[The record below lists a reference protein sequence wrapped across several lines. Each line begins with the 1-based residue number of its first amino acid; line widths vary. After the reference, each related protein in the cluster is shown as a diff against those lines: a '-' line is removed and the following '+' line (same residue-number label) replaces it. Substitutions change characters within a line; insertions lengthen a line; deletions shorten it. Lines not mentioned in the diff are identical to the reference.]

1 MLRVHFS
8 AEDLLDV
15 TFAAEPLPLVE
26 LCLALVAGQRTDEP
40 AVFGRWRYRLARE
53 FPAPARPLLELLRP
67 DGDNPGFLEPLVPD
81 FEAALDAVREAGR
94 GLADEELARAVSRS
108 RGGGDPGGW
117 LRALWGQEREAWA
130 LLDGALRAAHET
142 VIAPRWGGIRR
153 SFRADVAWR
162 ARLLAGH
169 GIKAALA
176 STHPRARWRGTAF
189 EVPGPPHFEAG
200 GPDGRGLGGR
210 GLVLMPS
217 AFWTGRPLLAGLP
230 GGSHVLLY
238 PALTP
243 LPLVAPDGAEG
254 SLDAL
259 LGRTRAAVLH
269 RLTDRRTTSEL
280 ARDLGISLPSV
291 SEHTRTL
298 RAAGLITT
306 ERDGKA
312 VLHAAT
318 GLGVDLLRSGG

>member
-1 MLRVHFS
+1 MHFG

-15 TFAAEPLPLVE
+15 RFAAEPLPLVE
-26 LCLALVAGQRTDEP
+26 LCLALAAWQRTDRP
-40 AVFGRWRYRLARE
+40 GVFARWRRQVARE
-53 FPAPARPLLELLRP
+53 LPSDARPLLHLLRP
-67 DGDNPGFLEPLVPD
+67 DGDNPAFVEPPVPD
-81 FEAALDAVREAGR
+81 LDAALDAVREGGR
-94 GLADEELARAVSRS
+94 QLPYEDLVRAASRT
-108 RGGGDPGGW
+108 RGGADPGGW
-117 LRALWGQEREAWA
+117 LRGLWEQDREAWA
-130 LLDGALRAAHET
+130 LLDRSLRSAHAAL
-142 VIAPRWGGIRR
+142 IAPRWREIRQ

-162 ARLLAGH
+162 ARMLAGH

-176 STHPRARWRGTAF
+176 GTHPGARWSGTTLA
-189 EVPGPPHFEAG
+189 VPGPPDFET
-200 GPDGRGLGGR
+200 RLGGR
-210 GLVLMPS
+210 GLTLMPS
-217 AFWTGRPLLAGLP
+217 AFWTGRPLLAP
-230 GGSHVLLY
+230 RPDGSHLLVY

-243 LPLVAPDGAEG
+243 LPLVAPAGADG

-259 LGRTRAAVLH
+259 LGRTRAAVLQL
-269 RLTDRRTTSEL
+269 LTDRRTTSEV

-318 GLGVDLLRSGG
+318 GLGMDLLRSGG

>member
-15 TFAAEPLPLVE
+15 TFAAEPMPLVE

-40 AVFGRWRYRLARE
+40 AVFGRWRHRLRRE
-53 FPAPARPLLELLRP
+53 LSPQALPLLELLRP
-67 DGDNPGFLEPLVPD
+67 DGDNPGFLEPPVRDLD
-81 FEAALDAVREAGR
+81 AALDAVREAGR
-94 GLADEELARAVSRS
+94 GLAHAELARAVARS
-108 RGGGDPGGW
+108 RTGGDPGGW
-117 LRALWGQEREAWA
+117 LRALWGQDREAWV
-130 LLDGALRAAHET
+130 LLDGALRAAHRT
-142 VIAPRWGGIRR
+142 VIAPRWGGIRQ

-176 STHPRARWRGTAF
+176 STHPAARWTGTVF
-189 EVPGPPHFEAG
+189 EVSGGPHFEAV
-200 GPDGRGLGGR
+200 LGGR
-210 GLVLMPS
+210 GLTLMPS

-230 GGSHVLLY
+230 GGSHVLVY

-243 LPLVAPDGAEG
+243 LPLVAPGGAEG

-269 RLTDRRTTSEL
+269 LLTDRRSTSEL